1 MPRPVCCVAVCS
13 ELPPSTVD
21 SVSCEIRGGGSR
33 LSDGERRELVV
44 QAHSGLCGAG
54 AVKTES

>member
-21 SVSCEIRGGGSR
+21 GVSCEIRGGGSR
-33 LSDGERRELVV
+33 LSDGERRELWGRYTGVCVV
-44 QAHSGLCGAG
+44 Q
-54 AVKTES
+54 VQ